1 MKTRLI
7 VPALLAASAFSQQ
20 TPQGPAP
27 LRVAGRDVEATV
39 TVVDARTLRVSV
51 SPLDTAGVPLALPDG
66 PALVS
71 RTWPGP
77 ALRLRSVTGEQ
88 KIALGRFRV
97 LVTPEPLRF
106 RIQREDGREVQDL
119 RVDAQTGAFAFSLGT
134 GPILGLGQGG
144 EQFDRRRN
152 RHAMAASHSGD
163 RIVNGGRL
171 PIPWLVGS
179 PGWGL
184 YVNRPTG
191 DVDLSG
197 EEGRA
202 FPAPEDQ
209 RALLDVFVVGADRPQ
224 DLMQEYAELTGFPTM
239 PPLWTLGYQ
248 QSHRTLTDRE
258 AVFNIARSFREKKL
272 PCDALIYLGTGFAPS
287 GWNEVN
293 GSFAFNKKV
302 FPNPQQDVR
311 QLQEQNYKV
320 VLHVV
325 REPQRLY
332 GSVKDP
338 EPAVRDDNEAAM
350 YWSRHKPALDMGAD
364 GWWPD
369 EGEGPNAASRLARIR
384 MYWEGSQLARPNIRP
399 YALHRSGYA
408 GMQRYGWL
416 WSGDVFSNWDTF
428 RRQVAVGINVSMSGV
443 PYWGTDIGGFFP
455 TTEYSGE
462 LYVRWF
468 QFGAFCPLF
477 RSHGVQSY
485 LHLPWGWNT
494 GDMGPTE
501 WRGTPPGSGLPDPS
515 ELHNAK
521 VEPICRKYLE
531 LRYRLLPYLYALV
544 RETHDTG
551 IPVMRALWLH
561 YSDDPQAASRGDEY
575 LWGRDMLVAPVIEKG
590 ATTRKVYLPRGQWFD
605 FWTGAIAE
613 GGHEVTRNVDLETL
627 PLYVRAGAIL
637 PMGPVKQY
645 TAEKSDAPLT
655 LTIYPGAD
663 GDFTLYSDDGATF
676 DYEKGDFSK
685 IRCVWKDSAR
695 QLTLSLEKGS
705 KMVSAAPR
713 KIEVRIASGGAETPP
728 GKTIVFSGRAASVRF

>member
-1 MKTRLI
+1 MKTRVI
-7 VPALLAASAFSQQ
+7 VLALLAASAFSQR
-20 TPQGPAP
+20 PQGPAP
-27 LRVAGRDVEATV
+27 LRIEGHEVEATV
-39 TVVDARTLRVSV
+39 TAVDARTLRVSV
-51 SPLDTAGVPLALPDG
+51 SPLDALGAPLPLPDD
-66 PALVS
+66 PALVKRS
-71 RTWPGP
+71 WPAP

-88 KIALGRFRV
+88 KINVGRFQV
-97 LVTPEPLRF
+97 IVTPEPLRF
-106 RIQREDGREVQDL
+106 RIQREDGRPVQDL
-119 RVDAQTGAFAFSLGT
+119 RVDPQTGGLTFWLGN

-144 EQFDRRRN
+144 EQFDRRHN
-152 RHAMAASHSGD
+152 RHSMVASHAGD

-179 PGWGL
+179 PGWAL
-184 YVNRPTG
+184 YLNRPTG
-191 DVDLSG
+191 DVDLLG

-202 FPAPEDQ
+202 IPDSGEQGTP
-209 RALLDVFVVGADRPQ
+209 LDVFVVSADQPA
-224 DLMQEYAELTGFPTM
+224 DLMREYAELTGFPEM

-248 QSHRTLTDRE
+248 QSHRTLVDRQ
-258 AVFNIARSFREKKL
+258 AVFTIARTMREKKL
-272 PCDALIYLGTGFAPS
+272 PCDTLIYLGTGFAPS
-287 GWNEVN
+287 GWNAIN
-293 GSFAFNKKV
+293 GSFEFNKKI

-311 QLQEQNYKV
+311 ELQAQNFKV

-325 REPQRLY
+325 DEPQRLF
-332 GSVKDP
+332 GSVKDLAP
-338 EPAVRDDNEAAM
+338 VVRDENEAAA
-350 YWSRHKPALDMGAD
+350 YWEKHKPAWDAGID

-369 EGEGPNAASRLARIR
+369 EGERPSAASRLARIR
-384 MYWEGSQLARPNIRP
+384 MYWEGPQLTRPNVRP
-399 YALHRSGYA
+399 YALHRTGYA

-428 RRQVAVGINVSMSGV
+428 RRQVAAGINVGISGV

-455 TTEYSGE
+455 TTEYTGE

-494 GDMGPTE
+494 GDIGPME
-501 WRGTPPGSGLPDPS
+501 WRGTPPGSGLPDVS

-531 LRYRLLPYLYALV
+531 LRYRLLPYLYSLV

-561 YSDDPQAASRGDEY
+561 YGDDPQAASRGDEY
-575 LWGRDMLVAPVIEKG
+575 LWGRDILVAPVTEKG
-590 ATTRKVYLPRGQWFD
+590 ASARKLYLPRGHWFD
-605 FWTGAIAE
+605 FWTGAKVE
-613 GGHEVTRNVDLETL
+613 GGREVTREVDLETL
-627 PLYVRAGAIL
+627 PLYVRAGTIL

-663 GDFTLYSDDGATF
+663 GQFTLYNDDGATF
-676 DYEKGDFSK
+676 DFEKGEFSK
-685 IRCVWKDSAR
+685 IHCEWKDSAR

-705 KMVSAAPR
+705 KLVPASPR
-713 KIEVRIASGGAETPP
+713 KIEARIASGGPETVP
-728 GKTIVFSGRAASVRF
+728 GQTIVFSGRATTVRF